1 MMGFKKG
8 QNILMEENRFSKFIL
23 LIDSVSKGINK
34 TKVDF
39 VAKLGVKSV
48 CMLWLYELSLHP
60 KGLTASEL
68 ADSRN
73 IDRSLVSREIT
84 ALKND
89 GYVKLASP
97 CKKRGYNVPI
107 VLTDKGREVAKMVE
121 EQGMLVQNVVNNEIS
136 EEELKIFYSV
146 LEKIDENFK
155 AIRKND
161 R

>member
-1 MMGFKKG
+1 
-8 QNILMEENRFSKFIL
+8 MEENRFSKFIL
-23 LIDSVSKGINK
+23 LIDSVSKSINK

-39 VAKLGVKSV
+39 VSKVGVKSV

-89 GYVKLASP
+89 GYVKLITSRG
-97 CKKRGYNVPI
+97 KRGYNVPI
-107 VLTDKGREVAKMVE
+107 VLTDKGKEVAKMIE
-121 EQGMLVQNVVNNEIS
+121 EQGMLIQNEVNNEIS
-136 EEELKIFYSV
+136 EEELRVFYSV
-146 LEKIDENFK
+146 LEKIDGNFK
-155 AIRKND
+155 AIKKATD
-161 R
+161 KED

>member
-1 MMGFKKG
+1 MK
-8 QNILMEENRFSKFIL
+8 ENRFSKFIL
-23 LIDSVSKGINK
+23 LIDSVSKSINK

-39 VAKLGVKSV
+39 VSKVGVKSV

-89 GYVKLASP
+89 GYVELVTSKG
-97 CKKRGYNVPI
+97 KRGYNVPI
-107 VLTDKGREVAKMVE
+107 VLTNKGKEVAKMIE
-121 EQGMLVQNVVNNEIS
+121 EQGMLIQNAVNNEIS
-136 EEELKIFYSV
+136 EEELRVFYSV
-146 LEKIDENFK
+146 LEKIDGNFK
-155 AIRKND
+155 AVKKTMYKED
-161 R
+161 

>member
-1 MMGFKKG
+1 
-8 QNILMEENRFSKFIL
+8 MEENRFSKFIL

-39 VAKLGVKSV
+39 VEKVGVKSV

-60 KGLTASEL
+60 NGLTASEL

-89 GYVKLASP
+89 GYVKLVTG
-97 CKKRGYNVPI
+97 CNKRGYNAPI
-107 VLTDKGREVAKMVE
+107 VLTKKGQEVAKKVE
-121 EQGMLVQNVVNNEIS
+121 EQGMLIQNAVNNEIR
-136 EEELKIFYSV
+136 EDELKIFYSV
-146 LEKIDENFK
+146 LEKIDDNFK
-155 AIRKND
+155 AIRKNGK
-161 R
+161 